1 MEHRFRLNEEQPY
14 WLRETRGESNAR
26 ATPSVSREWDTNP
39 QESETVDMQSSGPA
53 STEPAEVESSGPAPT
68 GPAADGDRLLAGDN
82 EDIGEDEE
90 EKGEVDA

>member
-1 MEHRFRLNEEQPY
+1 
-14 WLRETRGESNAR
+14 
-26 ATPSVSREWDTNP
+26 
-39 QESETVDMQSSGPA
+39 MQ
-53 STEPAEVESSGPAPT
+53 SSGPAPT

>member
-53 STEPAEVESSGPAPT
+53 PT

-82 EDIGEDEE
+82 EE
-90 EKGEVDA
+90 GEVDA